1 MAMEKFRA
9 PPLPVPP
16 KVYDQLYMTQI
27 VRVLGLYF
35 SQLDSQTPNQ
45 ANSYRALQFIGGDF
59 TGGDV
64 TADSVTA
71 STFTGGS
78 MDAEYGDFTNLVA
91 NLMTSGSF
99 QGGNAVFG
107 NMTAAQANASLFTGS
122 GREINFPHGAF
133 SSTLNQADGNIA
145 TAYAMTYDTTDYSY
159 GVSIGSHTTTFTA
172 SIATTT
178 MTVTANSAGSI
189 LPGMII
195 TGTGV
200 SANTYI
206 VTQLTGTPGGTG
218 TYTVS
223 VSQTVSSTTI
233 TGTRASKL
241 VVTYPGRY
249 NLQFSAQF
257 VNTDSQIHDI
267 DVWFRKNG
275 VLSSAADIAHSNSQF
290 SVPNKHGSID
300 GHLIGALNFFID
312 LAANDYI
319 EIMWHTYNTA
329 CTIQALPAVSASG
342 TTPAIPA
349 TPSIIATV
357 AYVSA
362 PVAALTRVTP
372 VGVAG
377 AGEVGTPVIAVVTP

>member
-1 MAMEKFRA
+1 MTIVKKYGA
-9 PPLPVPP
+9 PTLPLPPADYAQTYGNELI
-16 KVYDQLYMTQI
+16 KVL
-27 VRVLGLYF
+27 RLYF
-35 SQLDSQTPNQ
+35 NDNDSTIN
-45 ANSYRALQFIGGDF
+45 ALLALLNAGGYFPSITAGTVTAGDFIGGDF
-59 TGGDV
+59 TGDNITV
-64 TADSVTA
+64 T
-71 STFTGGS
+71 
-78 MDAEYGDFTNLVA
+78 NA
-91 NLMTSGSF
+91 NFPVLNSPGI
-99 QGGNAVFG
+99 QGGNAVFNNISASAVNG
-107 NMTAAQANASLFTGS
+107 SLFTGA
-122 GREINFPHGAF
+122 GRQINFPHGAF

-159 GVSIGSHTTTFTA
+159 GVSIGSHTATFTA

-206 VTQLTGTPGGTG
+206 VTQLTGTAGGTG

-223 VSQTVSSTTI
+223 VSQTVASTTI
-233 TGTRASKL
+233 TGTRSSKL

-249 NLQFSAQF
+249 NIQFSAQF

-275 VLSSAADIAHSNSQF
+275 VLSSTADIANSNSQF

-312 LAANDYI
+312 LEANEYI
-319 EIMWHTYNTA
+319 EIMWHTYDVST
-329 CTIQALPAVSASG
+329 TVQALPAVSASG

-357 AYVSA
+357 SYVSA
-362 PVAALTRVTP
+362 PVSARTQVVPIGVLG
-372 VGVAG
+372 VGRI
-377 AGEVGTPVIAVVTP
+377 GTPVISITNNT

>member
-1 MAMEKFRA
+1 MTIVKKYG
-9 PPLPVPP
+9 PPTLPLPPVDYAQTYGNELI
-16 KVYDQLYMTQI
+16 KVL
-27 VRVLGLYF
+27 RLYF
-35 SQLDSQTPNQ
+35 NDNDSTIN
-45 ANSYRALQFIGGDF
+45 ALLALLNAGGYFPVLNAGTVTAGDFIGGDF
-59 TGGDV
+59 TGDNITV
-64 TADSVTA
+64 T
-71 STFTGGS
+71 
-78 MDAEYGDFTNLVA
+78 NA
-91 NLMTSGSF
+91 NFPVLNSPGI
-99 QGGNAVFG
+99 QGGNAVFNNISASAVNG
-107 NMTAAQANASLFTGS
+107 SLFTGA
-122 GREINFPHGAF
+122 GRQINFPHGAF

-159 GVSIGSHTTTFTA
+159 GVSIGSHTATFTA

-189 LPGMII
+189 LPGMLI

-206 VTQLTGTPGGTG
+206 VTQLTGTAGGTG

-223 VSQTVSSTTI
+223 VSQTVASTTI
-233 TGTRASKL
+233 TGTRSSKL

-249 NLQFSAQF
+249 NIQFSAQF

-275 VLSSAADIAHSNSQF
+275 VLSSTADIANSNSQF

-312 LAANDYI
+312 LEANEYI
-319 EIMWHTYNTA
+319 EIMWHTYNVST
-329 CTIQALPAVSASG
+329 TVQALPAVSASG

-357 AYVSA
+357 SYVSA
-362 PVAALTRVTP
+362 PVSARTQVVPIGVLG
-372 VGVAG
+372 VGRI
-377 AGEVGTPVIAVVTP
+377 GTPVISITNNT

>member
-9 PPLPVPP
+9 APLPVPTRQ
-16 KVYDQLYMTQI
+16 YDQQYMTQL
-27 VRVLGLYF
+27 VRILGLYF

-45 ANSYRALQFIGGDF
+45 ANSYRALQFIGGNF
-59 TGGDV
+59 TGESVTANDV
-64 TADSVTA
+64 TAG
-71 STFTGGS
+71 TFTGGS
-78 MDAEYGDFTNLVA
+78 MDAEYGDFTTLVGNLIR
-91 NLMTSGSF
+91 SGSF
-99 QGGNAVFG
+99 QGGVGVFD
-107 NMTAAQANASLFTGS
+107 NITASQANASLFTGS
-122 GREINFPHGAF
+122 GRQINFPHGAF
-133 SSTLNQADGNIA
+133 SSSLNQADGNIA

-159 GVSIGSHTTTFTA
+159 GVSIGSHTTTFTG

-178 MTVTANSAGSI
+178 LTVTANSAGSI

-206 VTQLTGTPGGTG
+206 ITQLTGTPGGVG
-218 TYTVS
+218 TYSVS
-223 VSQTVSSTTI
+223 VSQTVSSTVI
-233 TGTRASKL
+233 TGSRASKL

-249 NLQFSAQF
+249 NIQFSAQL

-267 DVWFRKNG
+267 DIWFRKNG
-275 VLSSAADIAHSNSQF
+275 VFSSSADIANSNSQY

-300 GHLIGALNFFID
+300 GHLIAALNFFVD

-329 CTIQALPAVSASG
+329 TTIQALPAVSASG

-372 VGVAG
+372 VGVPAS
-377 AGEVGTPVIAVVTP
+377 GEVGTVVTAVVTP

>member
-1 MAMEKFRA
+1 MSIVKRYTA
-9 PPLPVPP
+9 PTLPLPPGQYAQTYGNELI
-16 KVYDQLYMTQI
+16 KIL
-27 VRVLGLYF
+27 RLYF
-35 SQLDSQTPNQ
+35 NDNDSTIN
-45 ANSYRALQFIGGDF
+45 AIIALLNAGGYFPSITAGTVTAGDFIGGDF
-59 TGGDV
+59 TGDNITV
-64 TADSVTA
+64 T
-71 STFTGGS
+71 
-78 MDAEYGDFTNLVA
+78 NA
-91 NLMTSGSF
+91 NFPVLNSPGI
-99 QGGNAVFG
+99 QGGNAVFNNISASAVNG
-107 NMTAAQANASLFTGS
+107 SLFTGA
-122 GREINFPHGAF
+122 GRQINFPHGAF

-159 GVSIGSHTTTFTA
+159 GVSIGSHTATFTA

-206 VTQLTGTPGGTG
+206 VTQLTGTAGGTG

-223 VSQTVSSTTI
+223 VSQTVASTTI

-249 NLQFSAQF
+249 NIQFSAQF
-257 VNTDSQIHDI
+257 VNTDSQIHDV

-275 VLSSAADIAHSNSQF
+275 VLSSAADIANSNSQF

-312 LAANDYI
+312 LEANEYI
-319 EIMWHTYNTA
+319 EIMWHTYDVST
-329 CTIQALPAVSASG
+329 TVQALPAVSASG

-357 AYVSA
+357 SYVSA
-362 PVAALTRVTP
+362 PVSARTQVVPIGVLG
-372 VGVAG
+372 VGRI
-377 AGEVGTPVIAVVTP
+377 GTPTVTIINNT